1 MKRKELFFSTFFLG
15 DPPSLYLGT
24 TILLHI
30 GYSYTQNFF
39 AINIFAFLYFHQSV
53 HSFVLGVPTTHS
65 ALCLPFYLHTQK
77 KTRKKKKKKS
87 GFFIVIIKLNTK
99 NTRERERERDAVAVV
114 VARSG
119 SKSDDTKEETEIP
132 LGTTRR
138 RRRRRE
144 RSDEEDL

>member
-77 KTRKKKKKKS
+77 K
-87 GFFIVIIKLNTK
+87 N
-99 NTRERERERDAVAVV
+99 E
-114 VARSG
+114 
-119 SKSDDTKEETEIP
+119 KEEEEE
-132 LGTTRR
+132 
-138 RRRRRE
+138 E
-144 RSDEEDL
+144 RILHSNNKT